1 MTLRLRHQAVVFFS
15 LLFLLAASAEAAKR
29 VYLDNLDT
37 DVAIQARVRHTT
49 VIVLP
54 EQENILDLVAGD
66 TETWAVTGAANVAYI
81 KPGDEGVSTNVAL
94 ICASGNIYSFKV
106 FESKRA
112 EPDLIV
118 YVDYAPLVKDSSGG
132 KRPEPHE
139 PKFISKMDVAIY
151 QEAAEQAERN
161 ARAAWDQADRRMRQ
175 AIDEFRASYPTLIRF
190 EYELH
195 KKALQTPFEIS
206 GMWHDGRF
214 TYVRSNAVEAPALYE
229 SRDGKPSLVAY
240 DLTPDG
246 LYIVKRVLHD
256 GHFQIG
262 KKKAEWKRM
271 PPERQPDPQL
281 EQGRITLAAEAAA
294 SPPEEEAVDETA
306 ETAGEVDPR

>member
-1 MTLRLRHQAVVFFS
+1 M
-15 LLFLLAASAEAAKR
+15 AASSEAAKR
-29 VYLDNLDT
+29 VYLDNLDI
-37 DVAIQARVRHTT
+37 DVVIQARVRHTT

-81 KPGDEGVSTNVAL
+81 KPGEEGVNTNVAL

-112 EPDLIV
+112 ETDLIV
-118 YVDYAPLVKDSSGG
+118 YVDYAALEKDKAQG

-151 QEAAEQAERN
+151 QEAARQAERN
-161 ARAAWDQADRRMRQ
+161 ARAAWDQADRRMQR
-175 AIDEFRASYPTLIRF
+175 AIDEFRSSYPTLIRF
-190 EYELH
+190 EYKLH
-195 KKALQTPFEIS
+195 KKALQAPFEIS

-229 SRDGKPSLVAY
+229 SRDGKPSLVVLRSDARRALHRQAGALRRLLS
-240 DLTPDG
+240 DRQEEGRVEEDAARPPARPATGAGPD
-246 LYIVKRVLHD
+246 HA
-256 GHFQIG
+256 H
-262 KKKAEWKRM
+262 
-271 PPERQPDPQL
+271 
-281 EQGRITLAAEAAA
+281 GRC
-294 SPPEEEAVDETA
+294 SPV
-306 ETAGEVDPR
+306 AGGRGNRR